1 MCITISP
8 LSSPTASAC
17 LWQEAEDSKT
27 TVHSHSQSLMA
38 YSITVRNLDSG
49 KAYVLLLNIVVVDWY
64 TVTSCA
70 GHVSL
75 MRRSCQSHAQ
85 VMSVSCPGHVSLM
98 RRLCQ
103 SHPQVM
109 SVSCPDPQT
118 TPGGKVPPIWQL
130 VKKNASFHEC
140 TQTLKTLSVTKTF
153 CRGVSST
160 YRYCVHFLAWCIL
173 ETHALERTSCL
184 VR

>member
-17 LWQEAEDSKT
+17 LWQEAEDSKN

-75 MRRSCQSHAQ
+75 MPRSCQSHAQ

-98 RRLCQ
+98 RRSCQ
-103 SHPQVM
+103 SHAQVMSASCAGHVSLMRRSCQSHAQVM
-109 SVSCPDPQT
+109 SVSCP
-118 TPGGKVPPIWQL
+118 GCVSL
-130 VKKNASFHEC
+130 M
-140 TQTLKTLSVTKTF
+140 
-153 CRGVSST
+153 CRSCQSHAQVMLVSSAGHVSLMPRPT
-160 YRYCVHFLAWCIL
+160 DHTRRKSASHLA
-173 ETHALERTSCL
+173 AG
-184 VR
+184 